1 MSLVS
6 VKKDDLRKNSTIIKE
21 KVEEEPELRQ
31 EFIEKIKKRDKQ
43 KPIKYDFLI
52 TIFFILNGV

>member
-43 KPIKYDFLI
+43 KPIKYDF
-52 TIFFILNGV
+52 